1 MVILVGGFSLL
12 VCLWLYLWL
21 PILGCSA
28 ERISALHGQRAVKRT
43 TKCCNLQRLVLADQN
58 IPGLLSLGTITY
70 YYRILPQSTRIIL
83 MIFTP
88 VLPRRISPCWV
99 TGPRW
104 LRAFCVTI
112 ECSGTPMGG
121 FPASGPMWNGASD
134 RLGHLEIADGAVGLL
149 DRRLDRRLNQ
159 FKNNN
164 RFSNHVIIQIHVGF
178 DCVFFVCFK
187 NHIFLGWWTFIDLRF
202 CHGISPFQPCVNHLT
217 KWDMVFIAKC

>member
-1 MVILVGGFSLL
+1 MLKVSEVLGSENFFWRFSMIFISTFGKKWGGVMVILVGGFSLV

-112 ECSGTPMGG
+112 ECSGTQWAVFQQVAPCGM
-121 FPASGPMWNGASD
+121 ALRIDWATW
-134 RLGHLEIADGAVGLL
+134 RLRMA
-149 DRRLDRRLNQ
+149 Q
-159 FKNNN
+159 
-164 RFSNHVIIQIHVGF
+164 
-178 DCVFFVCFK
+178 
-187 NHIFLGWWTFIDLRF
+187 
-202 CHGISPFQPCVNHLT
+202 
-217 KWDMVFIAKC
+217 